1 VTCRAWRIAGGVCL
15 AVTATTAPASG
26 QTAAP
31 RPVTA
36 IYGGSSYEPGP
47 KHLFD
52 ATLGI
57 GAAYENNETAEFE
70 QAFLSPFERTGP
82 YTSASGSLAYNW
94 RGEKAQFGANGGAE
108 GRIYQQSG
116 EVLSV
121 NRYAGVGLV
130 ANFARRTQIVL
141 NQTVSYSPAYFSG
154 MFPVLSDQRPGAINA
169 LGPNHAVSTLNALTY
184 DTSGDISHGLTPR
197 TTVSFSSSVRRTDFP
212 EGSGYE
218 DLLAY
223 SIGGRADRHLSENT
237 TVRFGYYYRKG
248 QYAFVADA
256 PVNAAVHDL
265 DVGIIYDRALSLTRR
280 THLDFSVGSSL
291 INQPVGA
298 GTAPDPVDD
307 RLQYE
312 FTGSV
317 GLNHEFRQTW
327 LARLAYDRGAGLVE
341 GFPEPVFSNGVSA
354 SLDGFMNPRA
364 ELSLRAAYTNGDVGS
379 LATGNGLKAYS
390 ASAQLQYGINR
401 FMATSGEYFYYWY
414 EIGPNVALPAGV
426 TPFRERFGV
435 RGWLTVWLPLVR
447 R

>member
-1 VTCRAWRIAGGVCL
+1 MTGRASRIAGGVCL
-15 AVTATTAPASG
+15 AVAATTAPASG
-26 QTAAP
+26 QTSAP

-36 IYGGSSYEPGP
+36 IYGGSSYESGP

-57 GAAYENNETAEFE
+57 GEAYENNETTEFE
-70 QAFLSPFERTGP
+70 QAYLSPFERTGP
-82 YTSASGSLAYNW
+82 YTSSSGSLAYNW
-94 RGEKAQFGANGGAE
+94 RGEKAQFGANSGAE
-108 GRIYQQSG
+108 GRFYHHSG

-121 NRYAGVGLV
+121 NRYAGVGV
-130 ANFARRTQIVL
+130 AANFARRTQIAL

-154 MFPVLSDQRPGAINA
+154 MFPVLSDQRLGTVNA
-169 LGPNHAVSTLNALTY
+169 LGPNYAVSTLNALTY
-184 DTSGDISHGLTPR
+184 ETSGDVSHGLTPR
-197 TTVSFSSSVRRTDFP
+197 TTLSFSSSVRRTDYP

-223 SIGGRADRHLSENT
+223 SIGGRADRHLTENT
-237 TVRFGYYYRKG
+237 SARFGYYYRKG
-248 QYAFVADA
+248 QYAFAAGA
-256 PVNAAVHDL
+256 PVYAAVHDL
-265 DVGIIYDRALSLTRR
+265 DIGVNYDRALSVTRR

-291 INQPVGA
+291 INQPIGG
-298 GTAPDPVDD
+298 GTSTDTLED

-354 SLDGFMNPRA
+354 SLDGFMSPRA
-364 ELSLRAAYTNGDVGS
+364 ELSLRAAYTNGDVGN
-379 LATGNGLKAYS
+379 LAVGNGLEAYS

-401 FMATSGEYFYYWY
+401 YMATSGEYFYYWY
-414 EIGPNVALPAGV
+414 EIGSNVALPVGV
-426 TPFRERFGV
+426 SHFRERYGI